1 MHNGNPFDYDF
12 ARSGFL
18 LGESLRLM
26 RSALALSR
34 FHDEFRVILRG
45 GDLVS
50 FDMRGLCDFLHDGSI
65 CLAAMALPRHMIA
78 ALGDFVT
85 RPPVDQMPTS

>member
-26 RSALALSR
+26 RSAVAPLVSTMNSGLSR
-34 FHDEFRVILRG
+34 EAATLCPLICKGFVTFFTTVPSAWPPWLFHD
-45 GDLVS
+45 
-50 FDMRGLCDFLHDGSI
+50 
-65 CLAAMALPRHMIA
+65 
-78 ALGDFVT
+78 T
-85 RPPVDQMPTS
+85 